1 MWMGEVMGE
10 LSVINDAIMHSFRAL
25 SEGKIIIVG
34 NVDGS
39 SHITLGK
46 LGRWNE
52 SFIEPHVCAI
62 AYIST

>member
-1 MWMGEVMGE
+1 MWMGELMGE

-34 NVDGS
+34 NVNGS

-46 LGRWNE
+46 LDRWNE
-52 SFIEPHVCAI
+52 SF
-62 AYIST
+62 Y